1 MGLSNGTIMTVG
13 KDIETVTQDLLKHMV
28 DEDDEIITLLYGK
41 DAEEETTNQILA
53 FLEDTYPD
61 IEVELL
67 DGGQPLYYYIISV
80 E

>member
-1 MGLSNGTIMTVG
+1 
-13 KDIETVTQDLLKHMV
+13 MV

-41 DAEEETTNQILA
+41 DATEETTNQILA